1 MTKSYSETRSF
12 SERLRG
18 IHAATIVPM
27 KPDFSIDEAA
37 LAQHVASVTA
47 VPGINGLLVNGH
59 AGENFV
65 LSLAEKRRVV
75 EIARE
80 HGPRE
85 CLIVSG
91 VNHESSLEAAREAA
105 VLEEAGADGLLV
117 FPPNSWALG
126 HADACVIEHHERVR
140 DATSAPLMLYGA
152 PVGAGAMAYSPAVLG
167 HLVADPRFLAIK
179 EGSWEVAAYEE
190 NLRLIQKL
198 RPDFSVLGS
207 GDEHLLTSYIIG
219 SAGSQ
224 VSLAAVVPE
233 LVVALWNAAEAGD
246 WTRARAVHEK
256 LYPLSVAVY
265 RDAPGGRATA
275 RLKACLKLL
284 GRLPNDVLRPPQPSV
299 TADELRTLAAALQIA
314 GYEIQ
319 PMGVDAITEAA
330 LGSRAIRMSQ
340 PSDAL

>member
-1 MTKSYSETRSF
+1 MTRSF
-12 SERLRG
+12 LDRLRG

-27 KPDFSIDEAA
+27 KPDFSIDEAV
-37 LAQHVASVTA
+37 LAAHIASVA
-47 VPGINGLLVNGH
+47 VVPGINGLLVNGH

-80 HGPRE
+80 NAPRD

-91 VNHESSLEAAREAA
+91 VNHEASLEAAREAA
-105 VLEEAGADGLLV
+105 ALEEAGADGLLV

-126 HADACVIEHHERVR
+126 HADACVVEHHERVR
-140 DATSAPLMLYGA
+140 DATTAPLMLYGA
-152 PVGAGAMAYSPAVLG
+152 PVGAGAMAYSQAVLG
-167 HLVADPRFLAIK
+167 RLVEDPRFVAIK
-179 EGSWEVAAYEE
+179 DGSWEVAAYEE
-190 NLRLIQKL
+190 NLRLIRAL

-219 SAGSQ
+219 STGSQ

-246 WTRARAVHEK
+246 WTQARAVHEQ

-284 GRLPNDVLRPPQPSV
+284 GRLPSDVLRPPQPAA
-299 TADELRTLAAALQIA
+299 TAEELRTLSTALLAA
-314 GYEIQ
+314 GYSND
-319 PMGVDAITEAA
+319 GTAWSAA
-330 LGSRAIRMSQ
+330 F
-340 PSDAL
+340 

>member
-1 MTKSYSETRSF
+1 MSGSF
-12 SERLRG
+12 VDRLCG

-27 KPDFSIDEAA
+27 RPDFAIDEEA
-37 LAQHVASVTA
+37 LAAHISRVTA
-47 VPGINGLLVNGH
+47 VRGINGLLVNGH

-75 EIARE
+75 EIARASS
-80 HGPRE
+80 PMD

-91 VNHESSLEAAREAA
+91 VNHEASLEAAREAA
-105 VLEEAGADGLLV
+105 TLEEAGADGLLV

-126 HADACVIEHHERVR
+126 HDDACVIAHHRWVR
-140 DATSAPLMLYGA
+140 DATTVPLMLYCA
-152 PVGAGAMAYSPAVLG
+152 PVDAGAMAYPRSVLE
-167 HLVADPRFLAIK
+167 HLAGDLRVVAIK

-190 NLRLIQKL
+190 NVRLIRAL
-198 RPDFSVLGS
+198 RPDVRVLGS
-207 GDEHLLTSYIIG
+207 GDEHLLTSYIVG

-233 LVVALWNAAEAGD
+233 LVVALWTAAEAGD
-246 WTRARAVHEK
+246 WTQARAVHDK

-284 GRLPNDVLRPPQPSV
+284 GHLESDTLRPPQHAA
-299 TADELRTLAAALQIA
+299 TAAEIGALSAALDVA
-314 GYEIQ
+314 TG
-319 PMGVDAITEAA
+319 
-330 LGSRAIRMSQ
+330 RA
-340 PSDAL
+340 